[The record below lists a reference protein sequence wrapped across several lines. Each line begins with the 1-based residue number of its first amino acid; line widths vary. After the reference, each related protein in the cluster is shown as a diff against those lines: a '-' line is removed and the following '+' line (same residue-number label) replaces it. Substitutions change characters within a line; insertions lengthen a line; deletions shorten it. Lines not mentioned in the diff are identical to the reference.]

1 MTLLVFSAVSSK
13 RIVKVLAIN
22 VLPTALD
29 RLEYRRE
36 NRKGQVTLH

>member
-29 RLEYRRE
+29 RLE
-36 NRKGQVTLH
+36 